1 MNYTIA
7 SLNDVNFGQVLTLDK
22 NGNKYVVGL
31 YNEETKEYTHKSF
44 DSIGEAY
51 TIFEKLSRCIC
62 FGEYSYSDR
71 KAMIKQSPSHSQVS
85 GDYTGQQGR
94 CKYSIPCG
102 GLQNQ

>member
-1 MNYTIA
+1 VTGAIPGNAQTRSQVRAERRERRMNYTIA

-22 NGNKYVVGL
+22 NGNKYTVGL

-71 KAMIKQSPSHSQVS
+71 KAMIK
-85 GDYTGQQGR
+85 
-94 CKYSIPCG
+94 
-102 GLQNQ
+102 

>member
-7 SLNDVNFGQVLTLDK
+7 SLHAVSFGQVLTLDK

-44 DSIGEAY
+44 DSIDEAY

-62 FGEYSYSDR
+62 FGDYSYKDR
-71 KAMIKQSPSHSQVS
+71 KAMIK
-85 GDYTGQQGR
+85 
-94 CKYSIPCG
+94 
-102 GLQNQ
+102 

>member
-1 MNYTIA
+1 MVNNYHTPTPAAYPGRMEDWSMNYTIA

-71 KAMIKQSPSHSQVS
+71 KAMIK
-85 GDYTGQQGR
+85 
-94 CKYSIPCG
+94 
-102 GLQNQ
+102 

>member
-7 SLNDVNFGQVLTLDK
+7 SMNDVNFSQVLSLGK

-44 DSIGEAY
+44 DSIDEAY

-62 FGEYSYSDR
+62 FGNYSYKDR
-71 KAMIKQSPSHSQVS
+71 KAMIK
-85 GDYTGQQGR
+85 
-94 CKYSIPCG
+94 
-102 GLQNQ
+102 

>member
-7 SLNDVNFGQVLTLDK
+7 SLYDANFGQILTFDK
-22 NGNKYVVGL
+22 IGNKFAVGL
-31 YNEETKEYTHKSF
+31 YNEETEEYTHKSF

-71 KAMIKQSPSHSQVS
+71 KAMIK
-85 GDYTGQQGR
+85 
-94 CKYSIPCG
+94 
-102 GLQNQ
+102 

>member
-62 FGEYSYSDR
+62 FGDYSYKDR
-71 KAMIKQSPSHSQVS
+71 KAMIK
-85 GDYTGQQGR
+85 
-94 CKYSIPCG
+94 
-102 GLQNQ
+102 